1 MEDILL
7 RDRVEIERRRDE
19 ARHLDRVN
27 AIERALA
34 VLQTVF
40 DAHREHAITSQDL
53 SKLQKEVEA
62 EMNKQIGHICDH
74 FDAQTKQQS
83 TDILGK
89 VEGMFNN
96 YQTQNMQAQIEQSRA
111 LLQSNADT
119 RKELLRY
126 GIGFALTI
134 ISGLVLFYLTYRP
147 H

>member
-1 MEDILL
+1 MEETLL

-40 DAHREHAITSQDL
+40 DAHREHAITAQDL

-74 FDAQTKQQS
+74 FDSQTKQQS
-83 TDILGK
+83 SDILGK
-89 VEGMFNN
+89 VEGMFNT
-96 YQTQNMQAQIEQSRA
+96 YQTQNMQSQIAQRDA

-126 GIGFALTI
+126 GIGFALTVV
-134 ISGLVLFYLTYRP
+134 SGMVLFWLTK
-147 H
+147 